1 MKKSILIIYLILV
14 LISISIYSLFN
25 PILEFIGLVLAPFT
39 FILIKTLVLII
50 IGFFISYFIF
60 RLSNPE
66 ITKINF
72 YTKKFIFLGFVPL
85 IFLIISLTP
94 IPHILGERIFK
105 NFRVLSLLVNYIFA
119 EYDIWGL
126 WLGFSLGASF
136 KLSKVGKR

>member
-1 MKKSILIIYLILV
+1 LKKSILIIYLILV

-25 PILEFIGLVLAPFT
+25 PILEFIGLVLSPFT
-39 FILIKTLVLII
+39 FILIKSLILII

-60 RLSNPE
+60 KLKNPE
-66 ITKINF
+66 IKRINF
-72 YTKKFIFLGFVPL
+72 DFRKFMIFGVIPL
-85 IFLIISLTP
+85 FFLIISLTP

-136 KLSKVGKR
+136 KVSKVGKR